1 MSFIDN
7 LRNVLRGLNIDSD
20 KGSSSESEVVP
31 KQLKIMDKI
40 DTNQF
45 PAGWTKRTYDI
56 VTPEYDDDGN
66 EVGYGMGE
74 NDRLSFYYDEDG
86 ELAGAET
93 PKAQY
98 PNIVPGGKPYNFEH
112 FSIPIAYPA
121 IFTEKVKY
129 NILHLRGDEKLDGII
144 SETIP

>member
-7 LRNVLRGLNIDSD
+7 LRNTLRGLNIDVNN
-20 KGSSSESEVVP
+20 GSSHYDSEIVP
-31 KQLKIMDKI
+31 KQLKIMDKVN
-40 DTNQF
+40 TNQF

-93 PKAQY
+93 PIQSYDFTTMGRNEALKIQSDLLENY
-98 PNIVPGGKPYNFEH
+98 SRGGRFG
-112 FSIPIAYPA
+112 
-121 IFTEKVKY
+121 T
-129 NILHLRGDEKLDGII
+129 LLMDGRSVVNNGPMIMR
-144 SETIP
+144 S